1 MTCQEL
7 IVSEVFMTTVRELV
21 LNCLRDL
28 YFTFF
33 KCKLNTQKITGHSNY
48 WGCYITN
55 RLPLSLR
62 EETIAFSTKK
72 KINLIYSINSIT
84 FRKES
89 VTLVNQS
96 KVFIYNELTLTM
108 DPIEYFILIFI
119 FSTNTALMFILTL
132 FVTKYLQLFQINNLV
147 LKTV

>member
-1 MTCQEL
+1 M
-7 IVSEVFMTTVRELV
+7 
-21 LNCLRDL
+21 
-28 YFTFF
+28 
-33 KCKLNTQKITGHSNY
+33 
-48 WGCYITN
+48 
-55 RLPLSLR
+55 
-62 EETIAFSTKK
+62 
-72 KINLIYSINSIT
+72 YSINSIT

-108 DPIEYFILIFI
+108 DPIEYFILVFI

-147 LKTV
+147 LKTMQGAEFRLTCKHYIDMQTN